1 MTYFVNTLIK
11 KSTKIK
17 TYRLVVGIDEDNL
30 VVLVNT
36 VLVNPVRVQNTQI
49 TATTADTL
57 LSNRAEPTL
66 ELEVVDTLADGL
78 AVRRTLRDRLL
89 AVATADADTVDN
101 ITLLGLVTEAARL
114 VGARRAGGTVNDVQL
129 AVLPAPA
136 LSIEDS

>member
-1 MTYFVNTLIK
+1 MPRNCTH
-11 KSTKIK
+11 
-17 TYRLVVGIDEDNL
+17 RLVARVNADDL

-89 AVATADADTVDN
+89 AVATADTDAVDN
-101 ITLLGLVTEAARL
+101 VALLGLVAKAASFL
-114 VGARRAGGTVNDVQL
+114 GTGGARSAVDDVQL
-129 AVLPAPA
+129 AVLPAPVRVSA
-136 LSIEDS
+136 